1 MTAAGHEI
9 LSLALNF
16 ALPQRKLPV
25 NEILASTELT
35 ARQLDHRSAQQL
47 RQNLK
52 TSLNKYKPPTSPTLS
67 QHNPRA
73 IASLRKDDSIV
84 ILPADKGNSTV
95 VTNRIE
101 YNDKVNDTLK
111 DGTYRLLKKDP
122 TAKLERTIERLK
134 ALEKKENH
142 PATQLPSTVV
152 WITEDPQTRRPTP
165 PHCLLDRLS
174 HIQPG

>member
-1 MTAAGHEI
+1 MTAAEHEI

-84 ILPADKGNSTV
+84 ILPANKGNSTV

-111 DGTYRLLKKDP
+111 DGTYRLL
-122 TAKLERTIERLK
+122 
-134 ALEKKENH
+134 
-142 PATQLPSTVV
+142 
-152 WITEDPQTRRPTP
+152 
-165 PHCLLDRLS
+165 
-174 HIQPG
+174 